1 MSKIEEYQN
10 KIKEL
15 KAELK
20 AAGGLTKAEVDRM
33 VEAGNAIKFYEKR
46 IKELKEA
53 AEVYGLDEV

>member
-20 AAGGLTKAEVDRM
+20 VSGGLTKAEVDRM
-33 VEAGNAIKFYEKR
+33 VEAGNEIKFYEKR
-46 IKELKEA
+46 IKELREA
-53 AEVYGLDEV
+53 AEVYGLDEI